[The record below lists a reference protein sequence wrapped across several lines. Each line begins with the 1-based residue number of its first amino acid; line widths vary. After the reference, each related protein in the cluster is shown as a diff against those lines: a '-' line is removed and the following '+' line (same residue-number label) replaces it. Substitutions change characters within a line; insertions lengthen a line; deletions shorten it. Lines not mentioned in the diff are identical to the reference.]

1 MNSPTIE
8 SLHKRLLN
16 AQKDIKLLKDATY
29 ADHRL
34 MEKMDKR
41 ISINQEILKKLTN
54 IVEQM
59 NEHDIKTTTKEG
71 KNIY

>member
-1 MNSPTIE
+1 MNEPT
-8 SLHKRLLN
+8 SMHKRLLN
-16 AQKDIKLLKDATY
+16 AQKDIKLLKSAAY

-59 NEHDIKTTTKEG
+59 NEQNITTTTKG
-71 KNIY
+71 STNN

>member
-16 AQKDIKLLKDATY
+16 AQKDIKLLKDAAY
-29 ADHRL
+29 SEHRL

-59 NEHDIKTTTKEG
+59 NEHNIKTTTTRRTVD
-71 KNIY
+71 